1 MESMIDATAAEPHR
15 SCSLEQR
22 VCPDDVG
29 VDERVWAGDRS
40 IDVTLG
46 GEVEHGA
53 NLMLTQK
60 TLAQSAIANVAV
72 DEFKSRRI
80 TRAFD
85 AIEVGAIARI
95 SERVEY
101 DNLARLPRGEALL
114 NKVGADE
121 SRAAGDKNGLVMVH
135 VIRACRCS
143 ARWFLRANP
152 RVFNHRVM

>member
-1 MESMIDATAAEPHR
+1 MESMIDATAPEPHR

-60 TLAQSAIANVAV
+60 TLAQRAIANVAV

-95 SERVEY
+95 SERIEHDDVRVRVGRQ
-101 DNLARLPRGEALL
+101 LMA
-114 NKVGADE
+114 NKIGADE
-121 SRAAGDKNGLVMVH
+121 AGAASHQNIGAAAAVAVRLMNVLHDVPFV
-135 VIRACRCS
+135 VDPIECA
-143 ARWFLRANP
+143 
-152 RVFNHRVM
+152 